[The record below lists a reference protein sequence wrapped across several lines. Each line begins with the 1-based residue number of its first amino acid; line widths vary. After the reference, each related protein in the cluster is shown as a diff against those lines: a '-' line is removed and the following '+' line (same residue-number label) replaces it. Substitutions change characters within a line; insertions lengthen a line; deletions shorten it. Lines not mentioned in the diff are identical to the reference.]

1 MPDMSQEQCRI
12 EGPARKKAH
21 GGRQLSMLQNTLHVV
36 NGRGSP
42 ELKYCLLNKDQR
54 GANEVSYLS

>member
-1 MPDMSQEQCRI
+1 MPDISQEQWRT

-21 GGRQLSMLQNTLHVV
+21 GGRQLAMLQNTVHVV
-36 NGRGSP
+36 NVRGSP
-42 ELKYCLLNKDQR
+42 ELKYYLLNKAQR